1 MNSIAHY
8 LNQIVFAF
16 QFLNKHERE
25 ACNNNKS
32 LLFSLYS
39 RTIIEVVYFFVASYS
54 ISNVFINFLQ
64 WGQISSYTIGIFLSL
79 IITLLLMDIV
89 AEKRRVVNAS
99 KFNFRLLQIIIVFIN
114 FAGYTSE
121 LTNTYAKDIQNGL
134 IAKNKQEYSS
144 QFDANNASQKQITTW
159 QNEKQEL
166 IKQKAEVENKIAENL
181 TQPRRVPAV
190 PKSFY
195 FDDNGKRHQKYV
207 QNKQAINE
215 FNILSQEKKGIDQ
228 RLNSYE
234 SLLTEK
240 NIAQVKNEQ
249 KNLENKVND
258 LNNAGPIA
266 YFNQLVAIVT
276 TPSGMISV
284 FFGAVL
290 SLLIDIFIVI
300 ITSGKIT
307 YQEVWLRIN
316 KAATNESLAALP
328 NSMQKIR
335 FRLN

>member
-39 RTIIEVVYFFVASYS
+39 RAMIEIVYFFVASYA

-121 LTNTYAKDIQNGL
+121 LPNAYAKDIQNAL
-134 IAKNKQEYSS
+134 ITKNKQEYSS
-144 QFDANNASQKQITTW
+144 QINANNASQKQITTW
-159 QNEKQEL
+159 QNERQEL
-166 IKQKAEVENKIAENL
+166 IKQKAEIENKIEKNQTL
-181 TQPRRVPAV
+181 PKNVY
-190 PKSFY
+190 KSFY
-195 FDDNGKRHQKYV
+195 IDDNGKRHNIYVPNQK
-207 QNKQAINE
+207 AINE

-240 NIAQVKNEQ
+240 NIAQVKDEQ

-266 YFNQLVAIVT
+266 YFDQLVAIVT
-276 TPSGMISV
+276 TPVGMISV
-284 FFGAVL
+284 FIGAVM
-290 SLLIDIFIVI
+290 SLLLDIIIVM
-300 ITSGKIT
+300 ITSGEIT
-307 YQEVWLRIN
+307 HQALWLRIN

-328 NSMQKIR
+328 NSTQKIR
-335 FRLN
+335 FRLLN